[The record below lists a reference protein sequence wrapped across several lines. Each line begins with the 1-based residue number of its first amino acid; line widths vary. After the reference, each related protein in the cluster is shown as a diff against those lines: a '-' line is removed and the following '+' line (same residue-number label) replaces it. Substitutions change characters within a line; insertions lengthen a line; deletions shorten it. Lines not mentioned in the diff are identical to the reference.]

1 MRIHHSSMNWFR
13 KTVLDRK
20 ISLLL
25 DEIPPSNQSQLNQTY
40 FITIASILSVSG
52 YRNIRS
58 VRKIKI
64 YWQLTII
71 ENKKPQRS
79 DRVYRSIG
87 LPLASDSLSNQLSLF
102 FPLPTQFHPPNF
114 QFISYIAR
122 ERTYPIIIIF
132 LYFVYLI
139 LRSLIYIYDPWFS
152 SVIINFFHCC
162 KFCKC
167 GIIFILFIYLRVY
180 NSIHESR

>member
-1 MRIHHSSMNWFR
+1 METHAIHNSSMNWFR

-87 LPLASDSLSNQLSLF
+87 LPLASDSLSNQLSPFFSSSHPISSSEFPVHIIHCTRENVSNYYYFSLF
-102 FPLPTQFHPPNF
+102 RL
-114 QFISYIAR
+114 FIFTILD
-122 ERTYPIIIIF
+122 
-132 LYFVYLI
+132 LYLW
-139 LRSLIYIYDPWFS
+139 SLI
-152 SVIINFFHCC
+152 FFGYN
-162 KFCKC
+162 KF
-167 GIIFILFIYLRVY
+167 LPLL
-180 NSIHESR
+180 